1 MPLGKRVTIIGGG
14 LVGIELSHFLSERKR
29 QVTVV
34 DNESVMAPEMAHPRR
49 WRTLHEITSSNVELY
64 NDVEVVE
71 INKNSVICLKGMEE
85 FEIFSDSVILAEGIE
100 ADKALSEKF
109 ADLEVETHVIGD
121 AESIGYI
128 EGAIRSGN
136 KVGRLL

>member
-1 MPLGKRVTIIGGG
+1 
-14 LVGIELSHFLSERKR
+14 
-29 QVTVV
+29 
-34 DNESVMAPEMAHPRR
+34 MAHPRR
-49 WRTLHEITSSNVELY
+49 WRTLHEITSSNVELH